1 MRLIPLCLF
10 LICCNNHLQK
20 ESFSG
25 KWIQLFNGKDIND
38 WNVKITGYPLN
49 DNYGNT
55 FRVGNGILKVNYDA
69 YTGFDEKFG
78 HVYETIAFI
87 I

>member
-1 MRLIPLCLF
+1 
-10 LICCNNHLQK
+10 
-20 ESFSG
+20 
-25 KWIQLFNGKDIND
+25 
-38 WNVKITGYPLN
+38 
-49 DNYGNT
+49 
-55 FRVGNGILKVNYDA
+55 LKVNYDA